1 MGTSILKYEAGQ
13 VAQSFEAMTNSGDNT
28 TFAASFSPISSKSG
42 FEAVIAPYGLKTGG
56 VISVN
61 TGTDDSVTVA
71 ALTASMA
78 GAAGADSN
86 GDLSVSTGNVSVT
99 RGLTTD
105 IYNTTSITVDS
116 TGSLAAVSGTDG
128 PSVSETRGA
137 TGGPPFIP
145 VGSIEIGQVRTTS
158 ITAGDVL
165 STEIFQVIGTHQER
179 SDFPVSNL
187 NSGTGSLL
195 FADALPLIHTASVPK
210 KVWIKGSTPLF
221 SAIPNV
227 SDFVPAK
234 PTYSVSSTD
243 TYDGPVGSSSSSLGQ
258 ASFTFQAADGISDAV
273 VQQEGESLWFE
284 FRPDRDST
292 FPKQLTQ
299 GILGISIAN
308 PVQGKRPV
316 SCTVTPETKTID
328 ILS

>member
-13 VAQSFEAMTNSGDNT
+13 VAQAFEAMINSGDNLA
-28 TFAASFSPISSKSG
+28 FAASFSPISNKSG
-42 FEAVIAPYGLKTGG
+42 FEAVVAPYGLKTGG

-61 TGTDDSVTVA
+61 TGTNDSVTVA

-78 GAAGADSN
+78 GATGADSE
-86 GDLSVSTGNVSVT
+86 GDVSVSSGNVSIT

-116 TGSLAAVSGTDG
+116 TGALAAVSGVDG

-179 SDFPVSNL
+179 SDFPVFTL
-187 NSGTGSLL
+187 NSGTGELE

-258 ASFTFQAADGISDAV
+258 ASFTFQAADGISDPV

-284 FRPDRDST
+284 FRPDRDAT

-299 GILGISIAN
+299 GVLGISVAN

>member
-13 VAQSFEAMTNSGDNT
+13 VSQPFEAMVNSGDNT
-28 TFAASFSPISSKSG
+28 TFAASFSPISSKAG
-42 FEAVIAPYGLKTGG
+42 FEASIAPYGLKTGG
-56 VISVN
+56 VITVN
-61 TGTDDSVTVA
+61 TGTDDSVSVA

-78 GAAGADSN
+78 GATGADSE
-86 GDLSVSTGNVSVT
+86 GDVSVSSGDVAIT

-116 TGSLAAVSGTDG
+116 TGALAAVSGVDG

-145 VGSIEIGQVRTTS
+145 VGSIEIGQVRTTA

-179 SDFPVSNL
+179 ADFPVYSL
-187 NSGTGSLL
+187 NAGTGVLVFS
-195 FADALPLIHTASVPK
+195 DALPLIHSASAPK
-210 KVWIKGSTPLF
+210 KVWVKGSTPLF
-221 SAIPNV
+221 SAIANV

-234 PTYSVSSTD
+234 PTFSVSSTD

-258 ASFTFQAADGISDAV
+258 ASFTFQAVDGISDAV

-284 FRPDRDST
+284 FRPDRDAT

-299 GILGISIAN
+299 GILGISVAN
-308 PVQGKRPV
+308 PVHGKRPV
-316 SCTVTPETKTID
+316 SCTITPETKTID